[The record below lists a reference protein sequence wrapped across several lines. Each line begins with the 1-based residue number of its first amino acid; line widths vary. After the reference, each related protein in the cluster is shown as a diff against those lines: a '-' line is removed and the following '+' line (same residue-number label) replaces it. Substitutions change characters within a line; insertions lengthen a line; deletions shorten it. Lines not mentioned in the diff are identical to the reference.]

1 MKKKTFGVFSATAVL
16 ALVFMVFV
24 CLPARSEN
32 AGSKVVVTTGVGS
45 LGAGTD
51 KAKARDEA
59 VTDACR
65 RAVEEGV
72 GLFVKSD
79 TLVKNSQLIED
90 NIYTK
95 SKGYIKSYRVV
106 KEGVKDD
113 LYRVTVE
120 ATVLLSIIEKDL
132 DGVWEQLSIAS
143 SPRFMVLIYDK
154 KKKDSQPV
162 VENVLIDRLDTLGA
176 KVVDPEQM
184 ERVRSTDVARKAS
197 EGDLAAAKSLALKYG
212 AEILITG
219 RAWCNPIQDS
229 TLTDSGMYA
238 SEGRVEARGI
248 VADRGVILT
257 SKKGQTDQAQL
268 GPSAE
273 SADEKAAEAAAKD
286 WMSKNMSKIIAAIC
300 DPVKNYKII
309 LTGARS
315 FDAVSRIDDSLR
327 KLRFTR
333 NTGMRDF
340 STAATEIEIDYVG
353 PIRQLARDLE
363 SLRLAVTSVTA
374 NSVGVRVK

>member
-16 ALVFMVFV
+16 VLIIMAFVF
-24 CLPARSEN
+24 LPARSET
-32 AGSKVVVTTGVGS
+32 AGSKVVVTTGVGAC
-45 LGAGTD
+45 GAGAD

-95 SKGYIKSYRVV
+95 SKGYIKSYKVV

-143 SPRFMVLIYDK
+143 APRFMVLIYDK
-154 KKKDSQPV
+154 KKKESQPV

-184 ERVRSTDVARKAS
+184 ERVRSTDMARKAS
-197 EGDLAAAKSLALKYG
+197 EGDLAAAKALALKYG

-219 RAWCNPIQDS
+219 RAWCNPISDS

-257 SKKGQTDQAQL
+257 SKKGQTEQPQL

-273 SADEKAAEAAAKD
+273 SAEEKAAEAAAKD
-286 WMSKNMSKIIAAIC
+286 WMSNNMSKIIAAIC
-300 DPVKNYKII
+300 DPVHNYKII

-315 FDAVSRIDDSLR
+315 FDAASRIDDSLK

-333 NTGMRDF
+333 DTGMRDF
-340 STAATEIEIDYVG
+340 STAATEIEVDYVG

-363 SLRLAVTSVTA
+363 SLHLAVTNVTA

>member
-1 MKKKTFGVFSATAVL
+1 MKKVSISVFLVVLTACL
-16 ALVFMVFV
+16 LICLVNF
-24 CLPARSEN
+24 PARAEST
-32 AGSKVVVTTGVGS
+32 GSKVVTTTGVGS
-45 LGAGTD
+45 WGDGSD
-51 KAKARDEA
+51 KARSRDEA
-59 VTDACR
+59 LTDACR

-79 TLVKNSQLIED
+79 TLVKNLQLIED

-106 KEGVKDD
+106 KEGVKDG
-113 LYRVTVE
+113 LYRVTIE
-120 ATVLLSIIEKDL
+120 ATVLLSVIEKDL

-154 KKKDSQPV
+154 KKKESQPV
-162 VENVLIDRLDTLGA
+162 VENALIDRLDTLGA

-184 ERVRSTDVARKAS
+184 ERVRSTDMAKKAS
-197 EGDLAAAKSLALKYG
+197 EGDLAAAKALALKYG

-229 TLTDSGMYA
+229 TLTESGMYA

-248 VADRGVILT
+248 VADRGLILA
-257 SKKGQTDQAQL
+257 SKKGQTEQAQL

-286 WMSKNMSKIIAAIC
+286 WMSKNISKIIAAIC

-309 LTGARS
+309 LTGAKS
-315 FDAVSRIDDSLR
+315 YGTVSKIDDNLR

-363 SLRLAVTSVTA
+363 GLKLSVTSVTA
-374 NSVGVRVK
+374 NSIGVRVK

>member
-1 MKKKTFGVFSATAVL
+1 MKKKTFGVISATVVL
-16 ALVFMVFV
+16 VLVIMAFVF
-24 CLPARSEN
+24 LPARSET
-32 AGSKVVVTTGVGS
+32 AGSKVVVTTGVGAC
-45 LGAGTD
+45 GAGDD

-65 RAVEEGV
+65 KAVEEGV

-154 KKKDSQPV
+154 KKKESQPV

-184 ERVRSTDVARKAS
+184 EKVRSTDVAKKAS

-248 VADRGVILT
+248 VADRGLILA

-315 FDAVSRIDDSLR
+315 YSAVSRIDDSLR